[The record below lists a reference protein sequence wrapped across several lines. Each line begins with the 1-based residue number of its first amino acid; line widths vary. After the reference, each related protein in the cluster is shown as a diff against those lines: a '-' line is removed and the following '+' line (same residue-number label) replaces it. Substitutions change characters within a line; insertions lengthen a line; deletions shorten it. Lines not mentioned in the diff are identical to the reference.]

1 VHARDR
7 SRREHWMKTPLQTEL
22 PAHFHADG
30 KSVTSTYQVL
40 VIVSFER
47 EREPA
52 HKDLSVRWSF
62 GILTFQNI
70 FTRTPN
76 GSKKHIFTH
85 KSINMNSPSFSFR
98 SAIITFLEGE
108 QFEDEHSWIQL
119 EKKLWC
125 SSVIEI
131 CCKGEEAVRVKFLN
145 LTGNKKIK
153 KEAFNFDRN
162 PHESFKNRD
171 IPDRWKHRTPALS
184 LVGWLSLCHSKP
196 QRINMIAFIRWMGEN
211 IEHSLDAY
219 RAVIIH
225 IKMNALELFTRLA
238 GEYKQGKKLYL
249 LRFCEMWMREVV
261 MKCGKAAKIRNVL
274 NFSAIID
281 GNGQEALAKL
291 SCGNIDMR
299 FFREAD
305 DDKELRCVTDLFND
319 PNSQPV
325 AAAEAG
331 SEKGSPSSIKG
342 DSDGSTQ
349 GQEAYHYHPPFPTN
363 QAQQVTEDAIDTYE
377 SVEDTFLTM
386 ESFRKHMLPIGD
398 SIDRSISKSNDDL
411 RVEVEDFHE
420 QCKAT
425 LKAYKA
431 RILEGEKMAVEMEQ
445 HLTCHD
451 DQLSACRARTKQAE
465 EALGEQA
472 TQITQLQRR
481 IEGFE
486 KSEKNSNPIPE
497 AAQITQQLQR
507 RIERPESG
515 QMNSNPIPEQD
526 RKMAAKE
533 SARDSISVVTPKH
546 STPTRLT
553 PTTTSKTPTCR
564 KNRFRKAPPSD
575 NRPPLILSPKRA
587 QSSEN
592 EHEMKRIQK
601 KPKIAPASSEN
612 EHNKKSTLTTPKM
625 STTIRQTP
633 TTPTQKISTPIR
645 QTPTTQKGAPASSR
659 GKNSAY
665 DSSESDSS
673 E

>member
-281 GNGQEALAKL
+281 GNGQEA
-291 SCGNIDMR
+291 
-299 FFREAD
+299 
-305 DDKELRCVTDLFND
+305 
-319 PNSQPV
+319 
-325 AAAEAG
+325 
-331 SEKGSPSSIKG
+331 
-342 DSDGSTQ
+342 
-349 GQEAYHYHPPFPTN
+349 
-363 QAQQVTEDAIDTYE
+363 
-377 SVEDTFLTM
+377 
-386 ESFRKHMLPIGD
+386 
-398 SIDRSISKSNDDL
+398 
-411 RVEVEDFHE
+411 
-420 QCKAT
+420 
-425 LKAYKA
+425 
-431 RILEGEKMAVEMEQ
+431 
-445 HLTCHD
+445 
-451 DQLSACRARTKQAE
+451 
-465 EALGEQA
+465 
-472 TQITQLQRR
+472 
-481 IEGFE
+481 
-486 KSEKNSNPIPE
+486 
-497 AAQITQQLQR
+497 
-507 RIERPESG
+507 
-515 QMNSNPIPEQD
+515 
-526 RKMAAKE
+526 
-533 SARDSISVVTPKH
+533 
-546 STPTRLT
+546 
-553 PTTTSKTPTCR
+553 
-564 KNRFRKAPPSD
+564 
-575 NRPPLILSPKRA
+575 
-587 QSSEN
+587 
-592 EHEMKRIQK
+592 
-601 KPKIAPASSEN
+601 
-612 EHNKKSTLTTPKM
+612 
-625 STTIRQTP
+625 
-633 TTPTQKISTPIR
+633 
-645 QTPTTQKGAPASSR
+645 
-659 GKNSAY
+659 
-665 DSSESDSS
+665 
-673 E
+673 

>member
-1 VHARDR
+1 
-7 SRREHWMKTPLQTEL
+7 
-22 PAHFHADG
+22 
-30 KSVTSTYQVL
+30 
-40 VIVSFER
+40 
-47 EREPA
+47 
-52 HKDLSVRWSF
+52 
-62 GILTFQNI
+62 
-70 FTRTPN
+70 
-76 GSKKHIFTH
+76 
-85 KSINMNSPSFSFR
+85 
-98 SAIITFLEGE
+98 
-108 QFEDEHSWIQL
+108 
-119 EKKLWC
+119 
-125 SSVIEI
+125 
-131 CCKGEEAVRVKFLN
+131 
-145 LTGNKKIK
+145 
-153 KEAFNFDRN
+153 
-162 PHESFKNRD
+162 
-171 IPDRWKHRTPALS
+171 
-184 LVGWLSLCHSKP
+184 
-196 QRINMIAFIRWMGEN
+196 
-211 IEHSLDAY
+211 
-219 RAVIIH
+219 
-225 IKMNALELFTRLA
+225 
-238 GEYKQGKKLYL
+238 
-249 LRFCEMWMREVV
+249 
-261 MKCGKAAKIRNVL
+261 
-274 NFSAIID
+274 
-281 GNGQEALAKL
+281 
-291 SCGNIDMR
+291 
-299 FFREAD
+299 
-305 DDKELRCVTDLFND
+305 
-319 PNSQPV
+319 
-325 AAAEAG
+325 
-331 SEKGSPSSIKG
+331 
-342 DSDGSTQ
+342 
-349 GQEAYHYHPPFPTN
+349 
-363 QAQQVTEDAIDTYE
+363 
-377 SVEDTFLTM
+377 
-386 ESFRKHMLPIGD
+386 
-398 SIDRSISKSNDDL
+398 
-411 RVEVEDFHE
+411 
-420 QCKAT
+420 
-425 LKAYKA
+425 
-431 RILEGEKMAVEMEQ
+431 
-445 HLTCHD
+445 LTCHD
-451 DQLSACRARTKQAE
+451 DELSAYRARTKQAE